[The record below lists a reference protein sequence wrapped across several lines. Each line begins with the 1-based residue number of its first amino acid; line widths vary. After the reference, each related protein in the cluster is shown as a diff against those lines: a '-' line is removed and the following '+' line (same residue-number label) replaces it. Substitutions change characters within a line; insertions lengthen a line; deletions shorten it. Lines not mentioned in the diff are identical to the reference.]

1 MARKKKQTWKNRDGI
16 VYSTDDSY
24 QYNEYGGDDN
34 ETLPP
39 SQQVLKMRFEKR
51 KGKAVTLIEG
61 FVGSNDDLKDLGR
74 ELRNYCGVGGSAKD
88 EAILLQ
94 GDFRDKVREY
104 LEREGYRVK
113 G

>member
-1 MARKKKQTWKNRDGI
+1 MARKKKQNWKNRDGV

-24 QYNEYGGDDN
+24 QYDEFGQEDA

-39 SQQVLKMRFEKR
+39 SQQILKMRFEKR

-61 FVGSNDDLKDLGR
+61 FIGSADDLKDLGR
-74 ELRNYCGVGGSAKD
+74 ELRNFCGVGGSAKD
-88 EAILLQ
+88 EVILLQ
-94 GDFRDKVREY
+94 GDFRPKVREY
-104 LEREGYRVK
+104 LERQGYRVK